1 MFGVGESCECSQ
13 WEVARMLNW
22 YTELSRGERRTFWGC
37 FGGWALDALDVQ
49 LFSFLIGTLIAVLGI
64 TQTQAGFLGTTTLI
78 SSAIG
83 GWIAGGLADRY
94 GRVKIMQVTVI
105 WYAFFTFLS
114 GFTTSYEQLL
124 VTRSLQGLGFGGEWA
139 CGAVLM
145 GEIIRPQHRG
155 KAVGCVQSGYAV
167 GWGLAAILTS
177 LLFVLLPPEWA
188 WRAAFWVGILPAAL
202 VVFLRRYVHEPEV
215 FTEAQRLKAT
225 QVAADRP
232 SMLTIFRPEHLRTTI
247 LTSLLALG
255 LQGSGYAITTWLPTF
270 MTKVRHLSPAVGSSY
285 VLVVTIGALFGYI
298 ASAYLT
304 DAIGRR
310 RNFILFS
317 ICSLLI
323 VAVYTFVPAGDTAML
338 LLGLPL
344 GFFTIGI
351 YSSLGPYFTELF
363 PTAIRATGQSFA
375 YNFGR
380 SLGAFFVTLVGVLAQ
395 LMPLGEAIG
404 ILALGG
410 YVLSIIATLMLPET
424 RGIELRSA
432 GTDMAAASTPVALP
446 LAGT

>member
-1 MFGVGESCECSQ
+1 
-13 WEVARMLNW
+13 MLDW
-22 YTELSRGERRTFWGC
+22 YIELSKGEKRTFWGC

-49 LFSFLIGTLIAVLGI
+49 MFSFLIGTLIAVFGI
-64 TQTQAGFLGTTTLI
+64 SQTQAGFLGTTTLI
-78 SSAIG
+78 ASAIG
-83 GWIAGGLADRY
+83 GWIAGGLADHY
-94 GRVKIMQVTVI
+94 GRVRIMQVTVI

-114 GFTTSYEQLL
+114 GFTISYDQLL

-139 CGAVLM
+139 CGAVLI

-177 LLFVLLPPEWA
+177 LLFLLLPPEWA

-202 VVFLRRYVHEPEV
+202 VIFLRRYVHEPEV
-215 FTEAQRLKAT
+215 FTEAQRVKAA
-225 QVAADRP
+225 QAAADRP
-232 SMLTIFRPEHLRTTI
+232 SMLTIFKPEYLRITI

-255 LQGSGYAITTWLPTF
+255 LQGSGYAIVTWLPTF

-298 ASAYLT
+298 VSAYLS

-317 ICSLLI
+317 VCSLLI
-323 VAVYTFVPAGDTAML
+323 VLIYTYIPTGDTTML

-344 GFFTIGI
+344 GFFTVGI

-363 PTAIRATGQSFA
+363 PTVIRATGQSFA

-380 SLGAFFVTLVGVLAQ
+380 SLGAFFVTFVGLLAQ
-395 LMPLGEAIG
+395 IMPLGEAIG
-404 ILALGG
+404 LLALGG
-410 YVLSIIATLMLPET
+410 YLITILATLMLPET
-424 RGIELRSA
+424 RGIELSLVGNRE
-432 GTDMAAASTPVALP
+432 DIPALEP
-446 LAGT
+446 ART